1 MIFITDELGKFE
13 KNIIELAENVGF
25 KECKTIEAI
34 DLFCGISERNDVL
47 KEKDRYY
54 AFIDI
59 PQYWSVRADGLNGA
73 IYDNKTKKA
82 NIYFKNPI
90 EKRMVSRVEWIDRNN
105 TVYKVDYYNKYG
117 YMYCSENVSG
127 GNVTVREFYDRNGD
141 IKVLEQTGPKTYTT
155 FGTRI
160 SPKSYRGFADYL
172 EAYLKYNKIY
182 DENIWLTSDEIL
194 NKFAWDYGNFKISYL
209 PQNRLNSDLTVI
221 TQTNTAFRILC
232 SEEQQVNW
240 YKENSNYKCDR
251 LYSYLEN
258 NKSKFGRKEAFII
271 TESDQLEYIE
281 QLINDFPEI
290 TFHIAASTIMSDKL
304 TRLDI
309 NNNVELYPCITEQK
323 RKELFERCDI
333 YLDINHYRELYNA
346 VNEAMVNNMIILAFD
361 NTAHSKEL
369 YPMGNI
375 FESSNYV
382 KMKETLKNIITSQ
395 TIFNEYIDRQKK
407 QLKQLAAKVVM
418 GEVYNFMGLSCSY
431 PDADDTKK
439 QDDDEKRQFYSADII
454 YTTNGTLG
462 FDFLFDNLVKKKED
476 RFLCDFHYVIIDEAD
491 SVLLDSAIMPLVI
504 SGVPRV
510 QSNLYDV
517 CDFFVTT
524 LVEDIDYIEEDKA
537 VWLTP
542 KGVKFAESFFGI
554 SNFYGKENFE
564 INRHVTLSLRAHKLL
579 KNKKD
584 YVVTDKKE
592 VELFDGATGRL
603 MHGVKLRGGQHQA
616 IEAKEKV
623 EISQEYRTVA
633 SVTFQNLF
641 MMFDKMAGMSGTLM
655 DAKDELFETYGKHVV
670 RIPTNRPLKRVDR
683 KDRYFKNGHDQF
695 WTAVDDV
702 IRLHETGQPV
712 LVVLNSVTDTDLFS
726 RLLIE
731 KNIPHNVL
739 NASNAFWEAQI
750 IAGAGQLNAVT
761 VATTMAGRGTD
772 IKLGDGVKEL
782 GGLAVIGIGRMNNSR
797 SERQARGRAGRQGDP
812 GFSQYYVSLEDD
824 IVGAEDDD
832 KLQRYIDG
840 KKRIGKRK
848 IKRIVNQCQKLSVE
862 SEEMNRKKSLQYD
875 QVLQRQRDLIYATRK
890 KLLDGASVEQE
901 KIVEI
906 AKENISDFVN
916 HFDCIQSNKKHGRRR
931 GRKKY
936 NDKNTN
942 TEQYTSILNRYILD
956 NISYKLDAGLTLSD
970 MQSAATVS
978 DYLMLRVYQGLSRQ
992 RERIGD
998 EEAYEQF
1005 VREATLKAVDDG
1017 WVELIDYLEQLKYA
1031 VAGRASAQRNVM
1043 FEYQNEAFE
1052 SFLDTEKAVKC
1063 NIIRN
1068 ILLSDVK
1075 IGKDGRLHVI
1085 YP

>member
-1 MIFITDELGKFE
+1 MIFITDELGNIE
-13 KNIIELAENVGF
+13 KNILELVENVGL
-25 KECKTIEAI
+25 KDCKTIEAI
-34 DLFCGISERNDVL
+34 DLFCGISEKNDVL
-47 KEKDRYY
+47 KEKDLYY
-54 AFIDI
+54 AFIET
-59 PQYWSVRADGLNGA
+59 PQYWSIRADGVNGA
-73 IYDNKTKKA
+73 IYDNKTKMA

-105 TVYKVDYYNKYG
+105 TVYRIDYYNKYG
-117 YMYCSENVSG
+117 YKYCSENVSG

-194 NKFAWDYGNFKISYL
+194 NKFAGDYGNFKISYL

-251 LYSYLEN
+251 VYSYFEN
-258 NKSKFGRKEAFII
+258 NELKFGKKEALTI

-382 KMKETLKNIITSQ
+382 KMKETLKNIIT
-395 TIFNEYIDRQKK
+395 
-407 QLKQLAAKVVM
+407 
-418 GEVYNFMGLSCSY
+418 
-431 PDADDTKK
+431 
-439 QDDDEKRQFYSADII
+439 
-454 YTTNGTLG
+454 
-462 FDFLFDNLVKKKED
+462 
-476 RFLCDFHYVIIDEAD
+476 
-491 SVLLDSAIMPLVI
+491 
-504 SGVPRV
+504 
-510 QSNLYDV
+510 
-517 CDFFVTT
+517 
-524 LVEDIDYIEEDKA
+524 
-537 VWLTP
+537 
-542 KGVKFAESFFGI
+542 
-554 SNFYGKENFE
+554 
-564 INRHVTLSLRAHKLL
+564 
-579 KNKKD
+579 
-584 YVVTDKKE
+584 
-592 VELFDGATGRL
+592 
-603 MHGVKLRGGQHQA
+603 
-616 IEAKEKV
+616 
-623 EISQEYRTVA
+623 
-633 SVTFQNLF
+633 
-641 MMFDKMAGMSGTLM
+641 
-655 DAKDELFETYGKHVV
+655 
-670 RIPTNRPLKRVDR
+670 
-683 KDRYFKNGHDQF
+683 
-695 WTAVDDV
+695 
-702 IRLHETGQPV
+702 
-712 LVVLNSVTDTDLFS
+712 TDTDLFS

-750 IAGAGQLNAVT
+750 IAGAGQMNAVT

-931 GRKKY
+931 GRKKDS
-936 NDKNTN
+936 DKNTN
-942 TEQYTSILNRYILD
+942 TQQYTSMLNRYILD

-970 MQSAATVS
+970 MESAATVS

-1075 IGKDGRLHVI
+1075 IGKDGRLQVI

>member
-1 MIFITDELGKFE
+1 MNGKDKISVIIPCYNVQKYIMRCFDSIYSQTYGFENLEVILIDDLSTDNTWSILESLQRQYP
-13 KNIIELAENVGF
+13 ENVISLKIQKKG
-25 KECKTIEAI
+25 K
-34 DLFCGISERNDVL
+34 CGGARNL
-47 KEKDRYY
+47 GM
-54 AFIDI
+54 DI
-59 PQYWSVRADGLNGA
+59 CTG
-73 IYDNKTKKA
+73 
-82 NIYFKNPI
+82 
-90 EKRMVSRVEWIDRNN
+90 
-105 TVYKVDYYNKYG
+105 KY
-117 YMYCSENVSG
+117 
-127 GNVTVREFYDRNGD
+127 
-141 IKVLEQTGPKTYTT
+141 
-155 FGTRI
+155 
-160 SPKSYRGFADYL
+160 
-172 EAYLKYNKIY
+172 
-182 DENIWLTSDEIL
+182 
-194 NKFAWDYGNFKISYL
+194 
-209 PQNRLNSDLTVI
+209 
-221 TQTNTAFRILC
+221 
-232 SEEQQVNW
+232 
-240 YKENSNYKCDR
+240 
-251 LYSYLEN
+251 
-258 NKSKFGRKEAFII
+258 
-271 TESDQLEYIE
+271 
-281 QLINDFPEI
+281 I
-290 TFHIAASTIMSDKL
+290 TF
-304 TRLDI
+304 
-309 NNNVELYPCITEQK
+309 V
-323 RKELFERCDI
+323 
-333 YLDINHYRELYNA
+333 
-346 VNEAMVNNMIILAFD
+346 
-361 NTAHSKEL
+361 
-369 YPMGNI
+369 
-375 FESSNYV
+375 
-382 KMKETLKNIITSQ
+382 
-395 TIFNEYIDRQKK
+395 
-407 QLKQLAAKVVM
+407 
-418 GEVYNFMGLSCSY
+418 
-431 PDADDTKK
+431 DADD
-439 QDDDEKRQFYSADII
+439 
-454 YTTNGTLG
+454 
-462 FDFLFDNLVKKKED
+462 
-476 RFLCDFHYVIIDEAD
+476 YVHPDM
-491 SVLLDSAIMPLVI
+491 L
-504 SGVPRV
+504 RV
-510 QSNLYDV
+510 LYDRM
-517 CDFFVTT
+517 T
-524 LVEDIDYIEEDKA
+524 EDDYDVVQCGVSCFKADKPN
-537 VWLTP
+537 VLE
-542 KGVKFAESFFGI
+542 V
-554 SNFYGKENFE
+554 NDFE
-564 INRHVTLSLRAHKLL
+564 IQRLDLDNVDNRKNLIIGLTGFTNVTAWAKLYSTKFIIEHNLR
-579 KNKKD
+579 
-584 YVVTDKKE
+584 
-592 VELFDGATGRL
+592 F
-603 MHGVKLRGGQHQA
+603 
-616 IEAKEKV
+616 
-623 EISQEYRTVA
+623 
-633 SVTFQNLF
+633 TFQNLF

-655 DAKDELFETYGKHVV
+655 DAKDELFETYGKQVV
-670 RIPTNRPLKRVDR
+670 KIPTNRPLKRVDR

-750 IAGAGQLNAVT
+750 IAGAGQMNAVT

-890 KLLDGASVEQE
+890 KLLDGASVGQE

-906 AKENISDFVN
+906 AKGNISDFVN
-916 HFDCIQSNKKHGRRR
+916 HFDCIQSNNKHGRRR
-931 GRKKY
+931 GRKKD

-942 TEQYTSILNRYILD
+942 TEQYTSMLNRYILD
-956 NISYKLDAGLTLSD
+956 NISYKLDTGLSRSD
-970 MQSAATVS
+970 MESAATVS

-992 RERIGD
+992 REHIGD

>member
-1 MIFITDELGKFE
+1 MNGKDKISVIIPCYNVQKYIMRCFDSIYSQTYGFENLEVILIDDLSTDNTWSILESLQRKYP
-13 KNIIELAENVGF
+13 ENVISLKIQKKG
-25 KECKTIEAI
+25 K
-34 DLFCGISERNDVL
+34 CGGARNL
-47 KEKDRYY
+47 GM
-54 AFIDI
+54 DI
-59 PQYWSVRADGLNGA
+59 CTG
-73 IYDNKTKKA
+73 
-82 NIYFKNPI
+82 
-90 EKRMVSRVEWIDRNN
+90 
-105 TVYKVDYYNKYG
+105 KY
-117 YMYCSENVSG
+117 
-127 GNVTVREFYDRNGD
+127 
-141 IKVLEQTGPKTYTT
+141 
-155 FGTRI
+155 
-160 SPKSYRGFADYL
+160 
-172 EAYLKYNKIY
+172 
-182 DENIWLTSDEIL
+182 
-194 NKFAWDYGNFKISYL
+194 
-209 PQNRLNSDLTVI
+209 
-221 TQTNTAFRILC
+221 
-232 SEEQQVNW
+232 
-240 YKENSNYKCDR
+240 
-251 LYSYLEN
+251 
-258 NKSKFGRKEAFII
+258 
-271 TESDQLEYIE
+271 
-281 QLINDFPEI
+281 I
-290 TFHIAASTIMSDKL
+290 TF
-304 TRLDI
+304 
-309 NNNVELYPCITEQK
+309 V
-323 RKELFERCDI
+323 
-333 YLDINHYRELYNA
+333 
-346 VNEAMVNNMIILAFD
+346 
-361 NTAHSKEL
+361 
-369 YPMGNI
+369 
-375 FESSNYV
+375 
-382 KMKETLKNIITSQ
+382 
-395 TIFNEYIDRQKK
+395 
-407 QLKQLAAKVVM
+407 
-418 GEVYNFMGLSCSY
+418 
-431 PDADDTKK
+431 DADDYVHPDMLRVLYDRMTEDDYDVAQCGVSCFKADKPNVLEVNDFEIQRLDLDNVDNRKNLIIGLTGFTNVTAWAKLYSTKFIIEHNLRFIEDVYYEDTHFSMLCVLLAK
-439 QDDDEKRQFYSADII
+439 KYCKVQSTLYKCIKRQFYSADII

-750 IAGAGQLNAVT
+750 IAGAGQMNAVT

-890 KLLDGASVEQE
+890 NLLDGASVEQE
-901 KIVEI
+901 KIVGI

-931 GRKKY
+931 GRKKDS
-936 NDKNTN
+936 DKNTN
-942 TEQYTSILNRYILD
+942 TQQYTSMLNRYILD
-956 NISYKLDAGLTLSD
+956 NISYKLDAGLSKSD

-1075 IGKDGRLHVI
+1075 IGKDGRLQVI